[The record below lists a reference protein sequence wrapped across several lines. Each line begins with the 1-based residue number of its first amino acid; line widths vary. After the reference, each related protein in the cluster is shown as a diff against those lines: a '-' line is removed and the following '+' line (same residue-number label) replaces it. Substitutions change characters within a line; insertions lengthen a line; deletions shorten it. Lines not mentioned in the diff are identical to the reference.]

1 MVKCLNDRAK
11 RIVTKPSVISKEKK
25 HVSSVLVSN
34 GYLLSFLQKI
44 AKTRQ
49 RNTRRHRAYGRGFT
63 LRRRLVRAISPLRTK
78 QGVRAVLKSETTLK
92 SRLVWPKAPADPTK
106 RDAAYRITCEC
117 GKVCI
122 CETGRLMKDR
132 IKEHDRDIRLAH
144 TQTSVVSEHAHNTD
158 TIRFGM
164 R

>member
-1 MVKCLNDRAK
+1 MVKCLYDRAK

-44 AKTRQ
+44 TKTRQ

-78 QGVRAVLKSETTLK
+78 QVVLKSETTLK
-92 SRLVWPKAPADPTK
+92 SRQYGQKLRPTRLKETALLTELPAN
-106 RDAAYRITCEC
+106 AA
-117 GKVCI
+117 KFASV
-122 CETGRLMKDR
+122 RLED
-132 IKEHDRDIRLAH
+132 L
-144 TQTSVVSEHAHNTD
+144 
-158 TIRFGM
+158 
-164 R
+164 